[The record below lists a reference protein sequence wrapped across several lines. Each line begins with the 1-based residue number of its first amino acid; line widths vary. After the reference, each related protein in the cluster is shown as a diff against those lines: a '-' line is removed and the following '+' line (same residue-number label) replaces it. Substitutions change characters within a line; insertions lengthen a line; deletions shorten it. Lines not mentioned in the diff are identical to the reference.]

1 MNMLELLSSHFNSLI
16 KYDGRVEYEIL
27 TQPGACSKENSE
39 KDLILFGIKTM
50 PQAVVNRKLL
60 RDTWLGMVS
69 SWCIFS

>member
-1 MNMLELLSSHFNSLI
+1 MNMLEFLSSHFNSLI

-27 TQPGACSKENSE
+27 TQPGACSKRNSE

-50 PQAVVNRKLL
+50 PQAVVNRELL
-60 RDTWLGMVS
+60 RDTWLGKVS